1 MPLGATPVLAIPY
14 SRLCQDLI
22 LQSSGSSSLPAA
34 SSAALPVDAVWSV
47 IVAYIL
53 EAELLGALALTMVQ
67 IMVLRVI
74 VRSSACLVR
83 FSCLGTWLAGVVFT
97 TSYLPLLPIWPH
109 LSVLLGWDRIVQVR
123 ANASGP
129 RPGLTVSPVRK
140 GVKT

>member
-1 MPLGATPVLAIPY
+1 
-14 SRLCQDLI
+14 
-22 LQSSGSSSLPAA
+22 
-34 SSAALPVDAVWSV
+34 VWSV
-47 IVAYIL
+47 IIAYIL
-53 EAELLGALALTMVQ
+53 EAELLGALAL

-97 TSYLPLLPIWPH
+97 TSYLPLLPIWPL

-129 RPGLTVSPVRK
+129 SPGLTVSPVRK

>member
-1 MPLGATPVLAIPY
+1 MPLGPTPVLAIPY

-34 SSAALPVDAVWSV
+34 SSAPLPVDAVWSV
-47 IVAYIL
+47 IIAYIL
-53 EAELLGALALTMVQ
+53 EAELLGALAL

-97 TSYLPLLPIWPH
+97 TSYLPLLPIWPL

-129 RPGLTVSPVRK
+129 SPGLTVSPVRK